1 MPTAHLKPRDAV
13 IAPGETAPD
22 FELPTDVWG
31 KTWKLSDALKQ
42 GDVVLSFFPFAFTGV
57 CGTEMSCITKDLGSL
72 GQKGTQVVG
81 ISADGAP
88 SLAEW
93 KKQLGL
99 TQTLLSDNFRQVS
112 RAYGLYWPEQNVSW
126 RGTVIIGRNG
136 KVKWSQKRE
145 IKNAFKAD
153 EVLAALA

>member
-1 MPTAHLKPRDAV
+1 MPNDHLKPRDTV

-22 FELPTDVWG
+22 FELPTDAWG

-42 GDVVLSFFPFAFTGV
+42 GDAVLSFFPFAFTGV
-57 CGTEMSCITKDLGSL
+57 CGTEMSCITKDLGAL
-72 GQKGTQVVG
+72 GAKGAQVVG
-81 ISADGAP
+81 VSTDGPP

-112 RAYGLYWPEQNVSW
+112 KAYGLYWPEHNVSW
-126 RGTVIIGRNG
+126 RGTVIIGKDG

-145 IKNAFKAD
+145 IKQAFSPQ
-153 EVLAALA
+153 ELLAHLS

>member
-1 MPTAHLKPRDAV
+1 MANENLTSRDTV
-13 IAPGETAPD
+13 IGAGETAPD

-42 GDVVLSFFPFAFTGV
+42 GDVILSFFPFAFTGV
-57 CGTEMSCITKDLGSL
+57 CGTEMACITKDLGSL
-72 GQKGTQVVG
+72 GGKGTTVVG
-81 ISADGAP
+81 VSTDGAP

-99 TQTLLSDNFRQVS
+99 TQTLLSDNFRKVS
-112 RAYGLYWPEQNVSW
+112 KAYGLYWPEHNVSW
-126 RGTVIIGRNG
+126 RGTVVIGSNG

-145 IKNAFKAD
+145 IKQAFSPQ
-153 EVLAALA
+153 ELLAHLS

>member
-1 MPTAHLKPRDAV
+1 MPNDNLKPRDTV
-13 IAPGETAPD
+13 IPAGETAPD

-57 CGTEMSCITKDLGSL
+57 CGTEMACITKDLGSL
-72 GQKGTQVVG
+72 AAKGTQVVG
-81 ISADGAP
+81 VSADGTP
-88 SLAEW
+88 SLGEW

-112 RAYGLYWPEQNVSW
+112 KAYGLYWPEQNVTW
-126 RGTVIIGRNG
+126 RGTVIIGQNG

-145 IKNAFKAD
+145 IKNAFKPD
-153 EVLAALA
+153 EILAALA

>member
-1 MPTAHLKPRDAV
+1 MPNDHLKTRDTV
-13 IAPGETAPD
+13 IAAGEFAPD

-31 KTWKLSDALKQ
+31 KTWKLSDALKS

-57 CGTEMSCITKDLGSL
+57 CGTEMACITKDLGQLASS
-72 GQKGTQVVG
+72 GATVVG

-99 TQTLLSDNFRQVS
+99 TQTLLSDNFRAVCK
-112 RAYGLYWPEQNVSW
+112 AYGLYWADLNVCW
-126 RGTVIIGRNG
+126 RGTVVVGKDG

-145 IKNAFKAD
+145 IKQAFSPQ
-153 EVLAALA
+153 ELLAHMS